1 MHPASLEFDP
11 DAHAGGL
18 HGLPAMHGP
27 RPQAFNLQ
35 DHTMPIV
42 SMRQLLDH
50 AAENGYGIPAF
61 NVNNLEQVQAVMSA
75 AEETGSPV
83 ILQASAGARKY
94 AGEAFVKHLI
104 QAALETWPKIPLV
117 MHQDHGQ
124 NPDVCAG
131 AIDLGFSSVMMD
143 GSLQADGKTIASYDY
158 NVEVTKKVVAMAH
171 KTGVT
176 VEGELGCL
184 GSLETMKGD
193 KEDGHGTDA
202 TMTME
207 QLLTDPEQAA
217 DFVKKTQLDA
227 LAIAIGTSHGAYK
240 FTRKPT
246 GDILAI
252 GRIKEIHRRIPNT
265 HLVMHGSSSVP
276 QDLLAEIRKYG
287 GNMKE
292 TYGVPVEEIQEAIK
306 YGVRKINI
314 DTDIRLAMTAAI
326 RKFFA
331 ENPEKFDPR
340 EYLKPA
346 REAAK
351 RICKQRYEQFGCT
364 GQAAKIKAQ
373 PLTDIAKRYVT
384 GELAQMVV

>member
-1 MHPASLEFDP
+1 MSL
-11 DAHAGGL
+11 
-18 HGLPAMHGP
+18 
-27 RPQAFNLQ
+27 
-35 DHTMPIV
+35 V

-75 AEETGSPV
+75 ADEVGAPV

-94 AGEAFVKHLI
+94 AGESFIKYLI
-104 QAALETWPKIPLV
+104 TAAVESYPHIPLV

-124 NPDVCAG
+124 SPAVCEG
-131 AIDLGFSSVMMD
+131 AMALGFSSVMMD

-158 NVEVTKKVVAMAH
+158 NVDVTRKVVEMAH
-171 KTGVT
+171 VLGVT

-193 KEDGHGTDA
+193 KEDGHGTEA
-202 TMTME
+202 TMTMA

-217 DFVKKTQLDA
+217 DFVKRTQLDA

-252 GRIKEIHRRIPNT
+252 SRVKEINKRIPNT

-287 GNMKE
+287 GAMKE
-292 TYGVPVEEIQEAIK
+292 TYGVPVSEIQEAIK
-306 YGVRKINI
+306 HGVRKINI

-326 RKFFA
+326 RRYLA
-331 ENPEKFDPR
+331 QNPEKFDPR
-340 EYLKPA
+340 DYLKPA

-351 RICKQRYEQFGCT
+351 SICKQRYVEFGCE
-364 GQAAKIKAQ
+364 GQAAKIKPQTLVQVAQ
-373 PLTDIAKRYVT
+373 RYAK
-384 GELAQMVV
+384 GDLAQTVI

>member
-1 MHPASLEFDP
+1 
-11 DAHAGGL
+11 
-18 HGLPAMHGP
+18 
-27 RPQAFNLQ
+27 
-35 DHTMPIV
+35 MPLV

-50 AAENGYGIPAF
+50 AAENSYGLPAF
-61 NVNNLEQVQAVMSA
+61 NVNNLEQVQAIMQA
-75 AEETGSPV
+75 ADEVNAPV
-83 ILQASAGARKY
+83 IMQASAGARKY
-94 AGEAFVKHLI
+94 AGEHFLRHLI
-104 QAALETWPKIPLV
+104 EAAVEAYPHIPVV

-124 NPDVCAG
+124 SPAICQG

-143 GSLQADGKTIASYDY
+143 GSLREDGKTPAEYDY
-158 NVEVTKKVVAMAH
+158 NIDVTRKVVQLAH
-171 KTGVT
+171 AVGVT

-184 GSLETMKGD
+184 GSLETGEAGE
-193 KEDGHGTDA
+193 EDGIGAVGVLDHS
-202 TMTME
+202 

-217 DFVKKTQLDA
+217 DFVKATQLDA

-252 GRIKEIHRRIPNT
+252 SRIKEIHARIPNT

-276 QDLLAEIRKYG
+276 QELLEEIRKFG
-287 GNMKE
+287 GDMKE

-314 DTDIRLAMTAAI
+314 DTDIRLAMTGAI
-326 RKFFA
+326 RRFFA
-331 ENPEKFDPR
+331 ENPSKFDPR

-351 RICKQRYEQFGCT
+351 QVCKARYIAFGCE
-364 GQAAKIKAQ
+364 GQAGKIK
-373 PLTDIAKRYVT
+373 PIGLTDIAQQYQAGK
-384 GELAQMVV
+384 LSQVVQ